1 MQGIDVSIHQGHI
14 DWPAVAAAGYRFA
27 LCKAS
32 EGVGWTDQLFWRNWA
47 DIRRAGLFRGA
58 YHFARPGLGN
68 LPSAEADWFVQQ
80 VHETGDLLPGD
91 VLALD
96 LEDNGVAVQED
107 LAGWALAWLEAVERT
122 TGRRPLL
129 YSYPAYLE
137 QHGLMAAPALARF
150 PLWLASWRRTPPLA
164 PPPWRSIAIW
174 QYTSRGEVPGITGFV
189 DLNVCLDPSIWQA
202 VGGSPAGGTGE
213 APAGCSPADWEIVTT
228 VRQLGGDAASVRGW
242 IEQLGAQELV
252 IARQDALLADVRATL
267 EAELARRS
275 IRRRVVQ
282 ALLARLEAA
291 AGGDAGAP
299 PVAPEG

>member
-1 MQGIDVSIHQGHI
+1 MNGIDVSVHQGAI
-14 DWPAVAAAGYRFA
+14 DWPLVAAAGYSFA
-27 LCKAS
+27 LCKAT
-32 EGVGWTDQLFWRNWA
+32 EGVGWADRSFATNWRGC
-47 DIRRAGLFRGA
+47 RQAGLRRGA

-242 IEQLGAQELV
+242 IELIGAQEET
-252 IARQDALLADVRATL
+252 IRQLTAALRDAAATITGELDRPQPVRRRALRALLRRFPP
-267 EAELARRS
+267 LA
-275 IRRRVVQ
+275 
-282 ALLARLEAA
+282 
-291 AGGDAGAP
+291 
-299 PVAPEG
+299 